1 MKNYAIISAAIVC
14 MWTAPA
20 LAQENWAGTPVPPAY
35 SSSGTVSG
43 NEYIVAQCNLIY
55 PGNYRCTDAPN
66 DVRQVFIPI
75 SAFARSDTVK
85 ALADRA
91 DLQGADIAEM
101 GRRQDRDRASARQGI
116 AAAIAIGNAPMPSGP
131 GRVSYDINVATYRG
145 EQAVGGSFKY
155 RLNLSDP
162 AAISV
167 GFSSSGKRNQ
177 AARIGVSGEF

>member
-1 MKNYAIISAAIVC
+1 MKNYAIISASIAC
-14 MWTAPA
+14 MWSVPA
-20 LAQENWAGTPVPPAY
+20 LAQENWAGTPVPDVY
-35 SSSGTVSG
+35 GSSGTVSG
-43 NEYIVAQCNLIY
+43 SEYIVAQCNRRSPAVY
-55 PGNYRCTDAPN
+55 CA
-66 DVRQVFIPI
+66 DVPSAVREVFIPI
-75 SAFARSDTVK
+75 SAFARSDSVN